1 MPGAAHRSSY
11 EVSSLDNRFD
21 GGLALLSARNLSRR
35 FSDKPHS
42 RGISELDLDISER
55 KITAIIGESGSGKS
69 TLLRLLCGLLQP
81 DAGDVKFQGE
91 QVLGPNEKLIPG
103 HEAMRL
109 VSQHFDD
116 LNTYANVWDNV
127 SSRLSNTDLTVKE
140 ERTRDILAQLR
151 IDHLAQQRIVELSGG
166 EKQRVAIA
174 RALITRPK
182 ILLMDEP
189 FNQVDAAFR
198 DRLQQDILRLVDETD
213 LTIIIVS
220 HDPAEVMGLAD
231 DLLILRDG
239 KITASGTPVDLYLS
253 PPSEYVTTLLAKSN
267 VLTTQEA
274 AIVGISAKGQKI
286 AIHPEWIQ
294 LEINPV
300 GKFNVERI
308 LYRGFYHEIN
318 IQFKDLRLRVYQTG
332 NMHLE
337 RNQKVNA
344 LVNRFV
350 PIEG

>member
-1 MPGAAHRSSY
+1 MPDAAHRSSCGI
-11 EVSSLDNRFD
+11 SSLDSRFVD
-21 GGLALLSARNLSRR
+21 GLPLLSVRNLSRR
-35 FSDKPHS
+35 FSDRPHAK
-42 RGISELDLDISER
+42 GISELDLDIIER

-81 DAGDVKFQGE
+81 DAGEVRFQGE
-91 QVLGPNEKLIPG
+91 KVLGPHEKLIPG
-103 HEAMRL
+103 HLAMRL

-127 SSRLSNTDLTVKE
+127 ASRLSNTDLIVKE
-140 ERTRDILAQLR
+140 ERTRDILTQLR
-151 IDHLAQQRIVELSGG
+151 IDHLAQQRVVELSGG

-239 KITASGTPVDLYLS
+239 EIAASGKPMDLYLS
-253 PPSEYVTTLLAKSN
+253 PPSEYIATLLAKSN
-267 VLTTQEA
+267 ILKAEEAVLVE
-274 AIVGISAKGQKI
+274 IGEKSQKI

-294 LEINPV
+294 LKNNPA

-308 LYRGFYHEIN
+308 LYRGFYYEIN
-318 IQFKDLRLRVYQTG
+318 VQFEDLRLRVYQMSDTD
-332 NMHLE
+332 LE
-337 RNQKVNA
+337 RNQKIDV
-344 LVNRFV
+344 LINRFV
-350 PIEG
+350 LVDD